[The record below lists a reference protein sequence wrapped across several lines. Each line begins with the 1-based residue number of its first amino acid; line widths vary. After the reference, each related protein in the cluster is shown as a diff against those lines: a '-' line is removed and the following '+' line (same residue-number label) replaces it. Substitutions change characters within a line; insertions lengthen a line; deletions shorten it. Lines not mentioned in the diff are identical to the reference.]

1 MELRCGASEGGHLA
15 AACSSPECKGAPQR
29 CSAKNNAH
37 CMVFDT
43 LFGTNSAPILLINP
57 EDDGAVVDANKK
69 ALEFYGYSREAFRKL
84 HVWDINTL
92 GRAVLPVM
100 REISSWT
107 GGHYPQR
114 FRHRLA
120 DGTIR
125 DVQVYAGP
133 VQLADC
139 KFLLC
144 IVQDITAVIEA
155 EQFNRL
161 LLDSVNV
168 GVCGI
173 DGTGA
178 FTFVNPEAVR
188 AFGALHESEI
198 IKLGVHPFLGDADG
212 QADVHPV
219 LRMAATGSTAQGIE
233 CVMRK
238 ADGTPFPVRLVSSP
252 IRVGDQV
259 QGSVLSFTDL
269 TKQREQEE
277 QVADLI
283 NSVPG
288 IVFQAVMAPDG
299 RLSATYFNAAA
310 TGFLGIANDADL
322 TSSDILSSFLPRS
335 GWFGLLRSLK
345 TSAKS
350 LQPWEREF
358 QIAAK
363 DEGLGD
369 GKWLLGRAKT
379 RLQSNGDVAFTGVL
393 LDITDRKRL
402 EARLEEAALT
412 DSLTGLKNRRY
423 FEQVLKTSAE
433 RHAALGRPYSLMV
446 VDLDHFKQL
455 NDRYGHDVGDD
466 TLRHVASILRLRS
479 REIDCAARWG
489 GEEFA
494 VLLPET
500 GLGMAS
506 SLAEDIRSLVA
517 DAEFPAS
524 GLSVSIGVGQVIA
537 GEDPGTF
544 FRRVDAALYRA
555 KANGRNRV
563 ELA

>member
-1 MELRCGASEGGHLA
+1 MDERSGASAEEGDLSS
-15 AACSSPECKGAPQR
+15 ACSTPECSGMLLHCPTKNETR
-29 CSAKNNAH
+29 CI
-37 CMVFDT
+37 VFDT
-43 LFGTNSAPILLINP
+43 LFGTNAAPILLIDP
-57 EDDGAVVDANKK
+57 EADGAVVDANKK

-92 GRAVLPVM
+92 GRSVLPVL
-100 REISSWT
+100 REISSWA

-133 VQLADC
+133 VQLIDR
-139 KFLLC
+139 KLLLC
-144 IVQDITAVIEA
+144 VVQDITAVIEA

-161 LLDSVNV
+161 LLESVNV

-173 DGTGA
+173 DNAGA

-188 AFGALHESEI
+188 AFGLLHESEV
-198 IKLGVHPFLGDADG
+198 IKLGIHRFLGGTDEGIDSDA
-212 QADVHPV
+212 QRIVQ
-219 LRMAATGSTAQGIE
+219 AATTEPSAQGAE
-233 CVMRK
+233 CLMRR
-238 ADGTPFPVRLVSSP
+238 ADGTPFPVRLLASP
-252 IRVGDQV
+252 IRVGDKV
-259 QGSVLSFTDL
+259 QGAVLSFTDL
-269 TKQREQEE
+269 TKQRERED

-283 NSVPG
+283 NSIPG
-288 IVFQAVMAPDG
+288 IVFQAVMTPNG
-299 RLSATYFNAAA
+299 HFSPTYFNAEAS
-310 TGFLGIANDADL
+310 GFLGISQDADL
-322 TSSDILSSFLPRS
+322 TSPEVLSSFLPRS

-345 TSAKS
+345 RSARG
-350 LQPWEREF
+350 LHPWEREF
-358 QIAAK
+358 QIRGR
-363 DEGLGD
+363 DG

-379 RLQSNGDVAFTGVL
+379 RLQPNGEVGFMGVL
-393 LDITDRKRL
+393 LDITDRKHL

-423 FEQVLKTSAE
+423 FEQTLQSSAVQ
-433 RHAALGRPYSLMV
+433 HSDYGRPYSLMV
-446 VDLDHFKQL
+446 IDIDHFKQL
-455 NDRYGHDVGDD
+455 NDRYGHGVGDD
-466 TLRHVASILRLRS
+466 MLCHVADILRLRS
-479 REIDCAARWG
+479 RGTDCVARWG

-500 GLGMAS
+500 ELGLAS
-506 SLAEDIRSLVA
+506 TVANDIRSLVA
-517 DAEFPAS
+517 EAAFSAD
-524 GLSVSIGVGQVIA
+524 GLSISVGVGEVVT
-537 GEDPGTF
+537 GEDADAF